1 MVLGVGKDLTL
12 TIGRI
17 YAVLNELV
25 DDVESVRD
33 GVESLRELLSRL
45 ADQCGDVDGQL

>member
-1 MVLGVGKDLTL
+1 MDRDLAL

-17 YAVLNELV
+17 YAVLNELI
-25 DDVESVRD
+25 DEIESVRD

-45 ADQCGDVDGQL
+45 ADQCGGHDG